1 MDAQVNGD
9 RRPPRVFQEGDLVL
23 VIKYAQSTGKLDHGM
38 RGPYPVVRVLPHWR
52 YELRLV
58 AGSYGK
64 TAFAAAQYIGKRV
77 YTRVVCWFVRG

>member
-1 MDAQVNGD
+1 M
-9 RRPPRVFQEGDLVL
+9 
-23 VIKYAQSTGKLDHGM
+23 GKLDHGM